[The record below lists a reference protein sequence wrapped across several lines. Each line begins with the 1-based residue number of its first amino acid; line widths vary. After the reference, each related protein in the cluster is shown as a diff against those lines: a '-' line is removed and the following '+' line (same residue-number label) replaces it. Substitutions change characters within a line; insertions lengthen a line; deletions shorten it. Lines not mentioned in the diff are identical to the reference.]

1 MCNQAMRELE
11 QETNIE
17 VLREFSSIL
26 LKTVD
31 RLESTVTQLT
41 REKCALE
48 GKQAPQDP
56 CEDWLSTELKDQ
68 LTRLQKKFFGFGRET
83 LPDKPARLIGHRDQ
97 EVLVLTSKP
106 QEKTEPAPPGGTA
119 KASALS
125 SETESKA
132 HDFPTPDLVAESLMR
147 GLSMGVGAE
156 AWKKIPDLT
165 EDTVEITITERTYR
179 RVIHRQAKYRLKD
192 EYNESDKDVIITA
205 PGPVKVKPGM
215 TYSMDFALAVASD
228 KYEYHLPLERQRRK
242 MEAAGLTIDVK
253 TLYSMCEAVAEHC
266 HAVLPLIR
274 NEIKTDYTAVSL
286 DETPWRILSDKTYGQ
301 MWVMSN
307 RLGSYYQ
314 FEPTRSGA
322 IAEEMLEGYDGAII
336 TDAFGGYNRLA
347 KKPTIRVQNCLAHA
361 RREFYERFDD
371 FPTECRRVIELIDQL
386 FEIEREAK
394 SIENI
399 RELRR
404 SRSKLIVDELKNFLF
419 ETKPR
424 FMPGEGISK
433 AINYCL
439 NHWKALTHFLTDSTV
454 NLSSNDAERAL
465 RHVVVGRK
473 NFLGS
478 QTINGA
484 DTAAALY
491 TVMETAKKNSTDPIE
506 YLRYLITERWYK
518 REPMTPKQYADQK
531 LGVSTKIK
539 WPARSEWR
547 IEA

>member
-1 MCNQAMRELE
+1 MRALE
-11 QETNIE
+11 EETNLE
-17 VLREFSSIL
+17 VLREFSGIL
-26 LKTVD
+26 LKTVG
-31 RLESTVTQLT
+31 RLESTVTELRRENFELSGKAVPEEIAQAWLT
-41 REKCALE
+41 
-48 GKQAPQDP
+48 
-56 CEDWLSTELKDQ
+56 TELKDQ
-68 LTRLQKKFFGFGRET
+68 LSRLQRKFFGFGRET
-83 LPDKPARLIGHRDQ
+83 LPGKPARPIGHKGQ
-97 EVLVLTSKP
+97 EVLTLTVRP
-106 QEKTEPAPPGGTA
+106 QVTLEPAP
-119 KASALS
+119 KAGSAPATALS
-125 SETESKA
+125 RDTESKA
-132 HDFPTPDLVAESLMR
+132 HDFLTPDLVAESLIR
-147 GLSMGVGAE
+147 GVGMGAGAE
-156 AWKKIPDLT
+156 AWKKIEGLT

-179 RVIHRQAKYRLKD
+179 KVIHKQAKYRLKD
-192 EYNESDKDVIITA
+192 EYNDTDKEVIITA

-215 TYSMDFALAVASD
+215 TYSVDFALAVAVD
-228 KYEYHLPLERQRRK
+228 KYEHHLPLERQRRK

-266 HAVLPLIR
+266 HAILPGIQ
-274 NEIKTDYTAVSL
+274 NEIKTDYAAVCL

-322 IAEEMLEGYDGAII
+322 IAEEMLQGYDGAII
-336 TDAFGGYNRLA
+336 TDAFSGYNRLS

-361 RREFYERFDD
+361 RREFYERYDD
-371 FPTECRRVIELIDQL
+371 FPAECHRIIELIDRL
-386 FEIEREAK
+386 FEIERESR
-394 SIENI
+394 SIEDI
-399 RELRR
+399 RVLRVT
-404 SRSKLIVDELKNFLF
+404 RSKPVVDELRNFLF

-424 FMPGEGISK
+424 FLPGEGISK

-439 NHWKALTHFLTDSTV
+439 NHWKQLTHFLTDSTV
-454 NLSSNDAERAL
+454 NLSSNEAELAL

-491 TVMETAKKNSTDPIE
+491 TVMETAKKNSTDPTE
-506 YLRYLITERWYK
+506 YLRYLITERWHK

-531 LGVSTKIK
+531 LGASTKIK

-547 IEA
+547 IEI

>member
-1 MCNQAMRELE
+1 MSKLVMRELE

-17 VLREFSSIL
+17 VLREFSGIL

-31 RLESTVTQLT
+31 RLQSAVTQLT
-41 REKCALE
+41 RENRAHE
-48 GKQAPQDP
+48 GKEDEPAPSQ
-56 CEDWLSTELKDQ
+56 DWLNTELKDQ

-83 LPDKPARLIGHRDQ
+83 LPDKPGRPIGHDDQ
-97 EVLVLTSKP
+97 DVLALTSRP
-106 QEKTEPAPPGGTA
+106 QEKMTPAPTAGTP
-119 KASALS
+119 KASALG
-125 SETESKA
+125 SEIESKA
-132 HDFPTPDLVAESLMR
+132 HDFLTPDLVAESLTR
-147 GLSMGVGAE
+147 GLPMSAGAD
-156 AWKKIPDLT
+156 AWKKIANLT

-179 RVIHRQAKYRLKD
+179 KVIHRQAKYRLKD
-192 EYNESDKDVIITA
+192 EYNTSDKEVIITA

-215 TYSMDFALAVASD
+215 TYSVDFALAVASD

-242 MEAAGLTIDVK
+242 MEAAGLAIDVK

-266 HAVLPLIR
+266 HAILPAIR
-274 NEIKTDYTAVSL
+274 HEIKTDYAAVHL
-286 DETPWRILSDKTYGQ
+286 DETPWRILSDKTNGQ

-322 IAEEMLEGYDGAII
+322 IAEEMLKGYDGAIV
-336 TDAFGGYNRLA
+336 TDAFGGYNRLS
-347 KKPTIRVQNCLAHA
+347 KKPTIRVQNCVAHA
-361 RREFYERFDD
+361 RREFFERFDD
-371 FPTECRRVIELIDQL
+371 FPTECRRAIELIDQL

-394 SIENI
+394 SIEDI
-399 RELRR
+399 RELRKTR
-404 SRSKLIVDELKNFLF
+404 SRPVVDELRTFLF

-424 FMPGEGISK
+424 FMPSEGISK

-454 NLSSNDAERAL
+454 NLSNNDAERAL

-491 TVMETAKKNSTDPIE
+491 TVMETAKKNSTDPTE
-506 YLRYLITERWYK
+506 YLRYLITERWHK
-518 REPMTPKQYADQK
+518 REPMTPKQYADKK
-531 LGVSTKIK
+531 LGASTKIK
-539 WPARSEWR
+539 WPSRDQWR
-547 IEA
+547 IDA

>member
-1 MCNQAMRELE
+1 MRELE

-17 VLREFSSIL
+17 VLREFSGIL
-26 LKTVD
+26 LKTVS
-31 RLESTVTQLT
+31 RLEAAVTQLKH
-41 REKCALE
+41 EKNVLE
-48 GKQAPQDP
+48 GKEVPSTESQG
-56 CEDWLSTELKDQ
+56 WLNQELKDQ

-83 LPDKPARLIGHRDQ
+83 LPGKPARLMGHAHQ
-97 EVLVLTSKP
+97 EVLALVSRP
-106 QEKTEPAPPGGTA
+106 QEINEPLPPAGTPS
-119 KASALS
+119 ASALS
-125 SETESKA
+125 NETESKA
-132 HDFPTPDLVAESLMR
+132 HDFLTPDLVAESLTR
-147 GLSMGVGAE
+147 GLAMSVGTE
-156 AWKKIPDLT
+156 AWKKISGLT

-179 RVIHRQAKYRLKD
+179 KVIHKQAKYRLKD
-192 EYNESDKDVIITA
+192 EYNTSDKEVIITA

-215 TYSMDFALAVASD
+215 TYSVDFALAVASD

-242 MEAAGLTIDVK
+242 MESAGLTIDVK
-253 TLYSMCEAVAEHC
+253 TLYSLCEAVAEHC
-266 HAVLPLIR
+266 HAILPLIK
-274 NEIKTDYTAVSL
+274 NEIKTDYAAVCL
-286 DETPWRILSDKTYGQ
+286 DETPWRILSDKTNGQ

-322 IAEEMLEGYDGAII
+322 IAEEMLKGYDGAIV
-336 TDAFGGYNRLA
+336 TDAYGGYNRLG

-361 RREFYERFDD
+361 RREFFERYDD
-371 FPTECRRVIELIDQL
+371 YPVECHRIIELMDQL

-394 SIENI
+394 SIEDI

-404 SRSKLIVDELKNFLF
+404 TRSQLVVDELRNFLF
-419 ETKPR
+419 EAKPR
-424 FMPGEGISK
+424 FLPGEGISK
-433 AINYCL
+433 AINYVL
-439 NHWKALTHFLTDSTV
+439 NHWKQLTHFLTDSTV
-454 NLSSNDAERAL
+454 NLSSNEAERAL

-518 REPMTPKQYADQK
+518 REPMTPKQYADKK

-539 WPARSEWR
+539 WPARSEWK
-547 IEA
+547 IEPSRHA

>member
-1 MCNQAMRELE
+1 MRDLE

-17 VLREFSSIL
+17 VLREFSGIL

-31 RLESTVTQLT
+31 RLQSSVIELT
-41 REKCALE
+41 RQNGELS
-48 GKQAPQDP
+48 GKETPEPASQQ
-56 CEDWLSTELKDQ
+56 WLTTEIQDQ
-68 LTRLQKKFFGFGRET
+68 LTRLQKKFFGCGREG
-83 LPDKPARLIGHRDQ
+83 LPGKPARPVGHEKQ
-97 EVLVLTSKP
+97 QVLALTERP
-106 QEKTEPAPPGGTA
+106 HEPEAPAPRAGTERA
-119 KASALS
+119 AALGKD
-125 SETESKA
+125 TESKA
-132 HDFPTPDLVAESLMR
+132 HDFLTPDLVAESLTR
-147 GLSMGVGAE
+147 GLPMSAGAE
-156 AWKKIPDLT
+156 AWKKVEGLT

-179 RVIHRQAKYRLKD
+179 KVIHKQAKYRLKD
-192 EYNESDKDVIITA
+192 EYNESDKEVIITA

-215 TYSMDFALAVASD
+215 TYSVDFALAVAID
-228 KYEYHLPLERQRRK
+228 KYEFHLPLERQRRK
-242 MEAAGLTIDVK
+242 MESVGLTIDVK

-266 HAVLPLIR
+266 HAILPAIR
-274 NEIKTDYTAVSL
+274 NEIKTDYAAVCL
-286 DETPWRILSDKTYGQ
+286 DETPWRILSDQTHGQ

-322 IAEEMLEGYDGAII
+322 IAEEMLKGYDGAII

-361 RREFYERFDD
+361 RREFFERYDD
-371 FPTECRRVIELIDQL
+371 FPAECHRIITLIDQL

-394 SIENI
+394 TIEDI
-399 RELRR
+399 RILRQT
-404 SRSKLIVDELKNFLF
+404 RSKAVVDELRNYLF

-424 FMPGEGISK
+424 FLPGEGISK

-439 NHWKALTHFLTDSTV
+439 NHWKQLTHFLTDSTV
-454 NLSSNDAERAL
+454 NLSNNEAERAL

-491 TVMETAKKNSTDPIE
+491 TVMETAKKNSTDPTE
-506 YLRYLITERWYK
+506 YLRYLITERWHK
-518 REPMTPKQYADQK
+518 REPMTPKKYADKK
-531 LGVSTKIK
+531 LGPSKKIK
-539 WPARSEWR
+539 WPARSEWK
-547 IEA
+547 IESGQTNE

>member
-1 MCNQAMRELE
+1 MRALE
-11 QETNIE
+11 EETNLE
-17 VLREFSSIL
+17 VLREFSGIL
-26 LKTVD
+26 LKTVG
-31 RLESTVTQLT
+31 RLESTVTELRRENFELSGKAVPEEIAQAWLT
-41 REKCALE
+41 
-48 GKQAPQDP
+48 
-56 CEDWLSTELKDQ
+56 TELKDQ
-68 LTRLQKKFFGFGRET
+68 LSRLQRKFFGFGRET
-83 LPDKPARLIGHRDQ
+83 LPGKPARPIGHKGQ
-97 EVLVLTSKP
+97 EVLTLTVRP
-106 QEKTEPAPPGGTA
+106 QVTLEPAP
-119 KASALS
+119 KAGSAPATALS
-125 SETESKA
+125 RDTESKA
-132 HDFPTPDLVAESLMR
+132 HDFLTPDLVAESLIR
-147 GLSMGVGAE
+147 GGGMGAGAE
-156 AWKKIPDLT
+156 AWKKIEGLT

-179 RVIHRQAKYRLKD
+179 KVIHKQAKYRLKD
-192 EYNESDKDVIITA
+192 EYNDTDKEVIITA

-215 TYSMDFALAVASD
+215 TYSVDFALAVAVD

-242 MEAAGLTIDVK
+242 MEAAGLAIDVK

-266 HAVLPLIR
+266 HAILPAIK
-274 NEIKTDYTAVSL
+274 NEIKTDYAAVCL

-322 IAEEMLEGYDGAII
+322 IAEEMLKGYDGAII
-336 TDAFGGYNRLA
+336 TDAFSGYNRLS

-361 RREFYERFDD
+361 RREFYERYDD
-371 FPTECRRVIELIDQL
+371 FPAECHRIIELIDRL
-386 FEIEREAK
+386 FEIERESR
-394 SIENI
+394 SIEDI
-399 RELRR
+399 RVLRVT
-404 SRSKLIVDELKNFLF
+404 RSKPVVDELRNFLF

-424 FMPGEGISK
+424 FLPGEGISK

-439 NHWKALTHFLTDSTV
+439 NHWKQLTHFLTDSTV
-454 NLSSNDAERAL
+454 NLSSNEAELAL

-491 TVMETAKKNSTDPIE
+491 TVMETAKKNSTDPTE
-506 YLRYLITERWYK
+506 YLRYLITERWHK

-531 LGVSTKIK
+531 LGASTKIK

-547 IEA
+547 IEI

>member
-1 MCNQAMRELE
+1 MRALE
-11 QETNIE
+11 EETNLE
-17 VLREFSSIL
+17 VLREFSGIL
-26 LKTVD
+26 LKTVG
-31 RLESTVTQLT
+31 RLESTVTELRRENFELSGKAVPEEIAQAWLT
-41 REKCALE
+41 
-48 GKQAPQDP
+48 
-56 CEDWLSTELKDQ
+56 TELKDQ
-68 LTRLQKKFFGFGRET
+68 LSRLQRKFFGFGRET
-83 LPDKPARLIGHRDQ
+83 LPGKPARPIGHKGQ
-97 EVLVLTSKP
+97 EVLTLTVRP
-106 QEKTEPAPPGGTA
+106 QVTLEPAP
-119 KASALS
+119 KAGSAPATALS
-125 SETESKA
+125 RDTESKA
-132 HDFPTPDLVAESLMR
+132 HDFLTPDLVAESLIR
-147 GLSMGVGAE
+147 GVGMGAGAE
-156 AWKKIPDLT
+156 AWKKIEGLT

-179 RVIHRQAKYRLKD
+179 KVIHKQAKYRLKD
-192 EYNESDKDVIITA
+192 EYNDTDKEVIITA

-215 TYSMDFALAVASD
+215 TYSVDFALAVAVD

-242 MEAAGLTIDVK
+242 MEAAGLAIDVK

-266 HAVLPLIR
+266 HAILPAIK
-274 NEIKTDYTAVSL
+274 NEIKTDYAAVCL

-322 IAEEMLEGYDGAII
+322 IAEEMLKGYDGAII
-336 TDAFGGYNRLA
+336 TDAFSGYNRLS

-361 RREFYERFDD
+361 RREFYERYDD
-371 FPTECRRVIELIDQL
+371 FPAECHRIIELIDRL
-386 FEIEREAK
+386 FEIERESR
-394 SIENI
+394 SIEDI
-399 RELRR
+399 RVLRVT
-404 SRSKLIVDELKNFLF
+404 RSKPVVDELRNFLF

-424 FMPGEGISK
+424 FLPGEGISK

-439 NHWKALTHFLTDSTV
+439 NHWKQLTHFLTDSTV
-454 NLSSNDAERAL
+454 NLSSNEAELAL

-491 TVMETAKKNSTDPIE
+491 TVMETAKKNSTDPTE
-506 YLRYLITERWYK
+506 YLRYLITERWHK

-531 LGVSTKIK
+531 LGASTKIK

-547 IEA
+547 IEI

>member
-1 MCNQAMRELE
+1 MRELE

-17 VLREFSSIL
+17 VLREFSGIL
-26 LKTVD
+26 LKTVG
-31 RLESTVTQLT
+31 RLESAVTQLT
-41 REKCALE
+41 RENRQLS
-48 GKQAPQDP
+48 GKDVPEAPLQ
-56 CEDWLSTELKDQ
+56 DWLNTELRDQ
-68 LTRLQKKFFGFGRET
+68 LTRLQKKFFGLGRET
-83 LPDKPARLIGHRDQ
+83 LPGKPARAIGHPAQ
-97 EVLVLTSKP
+97 EVLALTSRP
-106 QEKTEPAPPGGTA
+106 QERVEPAPQAGTA

-125 SETESKA
+125 SETESNA
-132 HDFPTPDLVAESLMR
+132 HDFLTPDLVAESLTR
-147 GLSMGVGAE
+147 GLPMSVGAE
-156 AWKKIPDLT
+156 AWKKIPNLT

-179 RVIHRQAKYRLKD
+179 KVIHRQAKYRLKD
-192 EYNESDKDVIITA
+192 EYNDSDKEVIITA
-205 PGPVKVKPGM
+205 PGPVKVKSGM
-215 TYSMDFALAVASD
+215 TYSVDFACAVASD

-253 TLYSMCEAVAEHC
+253 TLYSMCEAIAEHC
-266 HAVLPLIR
+266 YAVLPGIK
-274 NEIKTDYTAVSL
+274 NEIKTDYAAVHL
-286 DETPWRILSDKTYGQ
+286 DETPWRILSEKTNGQ

-322 IAEEMLEGYDGAII
+322 IAEEMLRGYDGAIV

-361 RREFYERFDD
+361 RREFFERYDD
-371 FPTECRRVIELIDQL
+371 FPTECHRVIELIDQL

-394 SIENI
+394 SIEDI
-399 RELRR
+399 RELRKA
-404 SRSKLIVDELKNFLF
+404 RSKPIVDEIRTYLF

-424 FMPGEGISK
+424 FLPGDGISK
-433 AINYCL
+433 AIAYCL

-454 NLSSNDAERAL
+454 NLSNNDAERAL

-518 REPMTPKQYADQK
+518 REPMTPKQYADKK
-531 LGVSTKIK
+531 LGVSTKMK

-547 IEA
+547 IEC

>member
-1 MCNQAMRELE
+1 MRELE
-11 QETNIE
+11 QETNID
-17 VLREFSSIL
+17 VIREFSSIL

-31 RLESTVTQLT
+31 RLESKVTELT
-41 REKCALE
+41 REKLALE
-48 GKQAPQDP
+48 GKEMPEAQAQ
-56 CEDWLSTELKDQ
+56 DWLTTELKDQ
-68 LTRLQKKFFGFGRET
+68 LTRLQRKFFGFGRET
-83 LPDKPARLIGHRDQ
+83 LPGKPARLVGHQGQ
-97 EVLVLTSKP
+97 EVLTLTTRP
-106 QEKTEPAPPGGTA
+106 QEQTEPAPKAGTA
-119 KASALS
+119 PASALS
-125 SETESKA
+125 KATESNA
-132 HDFPTPDLVAESLMR
+132 HDFTTPDLVAESLTR

-156 AWKKIPDLT
+156 AWKKIPGLT

-179 RVIHRQAKYRLKD
+179 KVIHKQAKYRLKD
-192 EYNESDKDVIITA
+192 EYNDSDKDVIITA

-215 TYSMDFALAVASD
+215 TYSIDFALAVAID

-266 HAVLPLIR
+266 HAVLPGIK
-274 NEIKTDYTAVSL
+274 NEIKTDYAAVSL

-322 IAEEMLEGYDGAII
+322 IAEEMLKGYDGAIV
-336 TDAFGGYNRLA
+336 TDAFSGYNRLSQ
-347 KKPTIRVQNCLAHA
+347 KPTIRVQNCLAHA
-361 RREFYERFDD
+361 RREFFERYDD
-371 FPTECRRVIELIDQL
+371 FPTECHRIIELIDQL

-394 SIENI
+394 SIEDI
-399 RELRR
+399 RTLRKA
-404 SRSKLIVDELKNFLF
+404 RSKPIVDELRNFLY

-424 FMPGEGISK
+424 FLPGEGISK

-491 TVMETAKKNSTDPIE
+491 TVMETAKKNSTDPTE

-539 WPARSEWR
+539 WPARTEWR
-547 IEA
+547 IET

>member
-1 MCNQAMRELE
+1 MRELE
-11 QETNIE
+11 QESNIE
-17 VLREFSSIL
+17 VLREFSAIL

-31 RLESTVTQLT
+31 RLQSSVTELARRNRT
-41 REKCALE
+41 LE
-48 GKQAPQDP
+48 GKEEPVVPSQ
-56 CEDWLSTELKDQ
+56 EWLNTEMRDQ
-68 LTRLQKKFFGFGRET
+68 LSRLQKKFFGMGRET
-83 LPDKPARLIGHRDQ
+83 LHGKPVRRVGHAQQ
-97 EVLVLTSKP
+97 EVLALTSRP
-106 QEKTEPAPPGGTA
+106 QEKLEPTPSAGTP
-119 KASALS
+119 SAAALGK
-125 SETESKA
+125 EIDSKM
-132 HDFPTPDLVAESLMR
+132 HDYPTPDLIAESLTR
-147 GLSMGVGAE
+147 GLPMDVGAD
-156 AWKKIPDLT
+156 AWKKIKDLT

-179 RVIHRQAKYRLKD
+179 KVIHRQAKYRLKD
-192 EYNESDKDVIITA
+192 EYNDSDKEVIITA

-215 TYSMDFALAVASD
+215 TYSVDFALAVASD

-242 MEAAGLTIDVK
+242 MESAGLTIDVK

-266 HAVLPLIR
+266 HAVLPAICH
-274 NEIKTDYTAVSL
+274 EIKTDYAAVHL
-286 DETPWRILSDKTYGQ
+286 DETPWRILADKTNGQ

-322 IAEEMLEGYDGAII
+322 IAEEMLEGYDGAIV
-336 TDAFGGYNRLA
+336 TDAFGGYNRLS
-347 KKPTIRVQNCLAHA
+347 KKPTIRIQNCLAHA
-361 RREFYERFDD
+361 RREFYERYDD
-371 FPTECRRVIELIDQL
+371 FPTECHRVIELMDQL
-386 FEIEREAK
+386 FEIEHEAK
-394 SIENI
+394 SIEDI
-399 RELRR
+399 RELRTTR
-404 SRSKLIVDELKNFLF
+404 SRPIIDELRNFLF

-424 FMPGEGISK
+424 FLPGDGISK

-454 NLSSNDAERAL
+454 NLSNNDAERAL

-518 REPMTPKQYADQK
+518 RDPMTPKQYADKK

-539 WPARSEWR
+539 WPQRSEWR
-547 IEA
+547 IEPSIHT